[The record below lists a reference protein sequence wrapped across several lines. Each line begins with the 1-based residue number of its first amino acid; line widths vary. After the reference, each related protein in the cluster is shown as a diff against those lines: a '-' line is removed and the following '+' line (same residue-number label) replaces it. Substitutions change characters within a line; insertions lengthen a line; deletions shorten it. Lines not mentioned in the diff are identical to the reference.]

1 MSLSVGALSIVF
13 VRRPFEYCVAN
24 RFAHHPPKIQLN
36 IVHVLLHEI
45 EIVRS
50 SNAKD
55 FTVEVGVENAALSA
69 CEGVDCNLCIGSQ
82 QSDSWHYIV
91 GLTG

>member
-1 MSLSVGALSIVF
+1 VSLSVGALSIVF

-55 FTVEVGVENAALSA
+55 FTVEVSVENAALSA
-69 CEGVDCNLCIGSQ
+69 CEGVDCNLCISSQ
-82 QSDSWHYIV
+82 QSDS
-91 GLTG
+91 